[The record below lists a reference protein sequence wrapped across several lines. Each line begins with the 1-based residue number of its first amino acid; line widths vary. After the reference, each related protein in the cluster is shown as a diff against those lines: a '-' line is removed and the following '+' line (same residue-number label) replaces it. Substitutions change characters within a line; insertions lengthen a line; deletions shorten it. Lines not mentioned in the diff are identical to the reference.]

1 MVNRKVTG
9 YLGEDTEVQWMCSTL
24 TLGLLLMVAT
34 LLMMFFMAAK
44 PAHAISTFTV
54 NSTLDGSDVDINDDQ
69 CDADSSTVVVQC
81 TLRAAIQG
89 ANATPNSGGA
99 DLIKFS
105 ISGDGPHIIQPNSE
119 LPLIIEPVT
128 IDGYTQGDATAST
141 TDDATE
147 NTASKGTNAKLKI
160 VLNGANAEPIPC
172 LGVNGLVVSGGGTT
186 IRGLVINGF
195 RHACDVQGGNGIS
208 LQPIQGIT
216 NNSNVIEGNFIGTDV
231 NGSAKV
237 GNEGTG
243 VVGGGRR
250 AAENTIGGTAI
261 EDRNLIS
268 GNLAHGVVIA
278 GGRRT
283 LVQNNLIGTDKSGKN
298 NLGNG
303 QSGVAVFSAIN
314 NTIGGS
320 AAAAA
325 NTIAF
330 NGFDG
335 VGLYIGSFDA
345 YTGNDILRNSIF
357 SNTGLGIDL
366 QGPFEEGRSVV
377 TPNDGGTAD
386 DADTGPNGLQN
397 KPTLTSA
404 TTTGTTITIKGSL
417 DTKPS
422 TDYKVEF
429 FSQPSGNEGKHFV
442 GRKPIDDAVHDP
454 DGDGLY
460 KFSFRF
466 AKRVPVGQKITTT
479 ATGAEGTSEFSAP
492 REVTAA
498 S

>member
-1 MVNRKVTG
+1 MLRNVSFKEVWVGRSAVWMIAIALLAALVMV
-9 YLGEDTEVQWMCSTL
+9 
-24 TLGLLLMVAT
+24 GLLAPQARAV
-34 LLMMFFMAAK
+34 
-44 PAHAISTFTV
+44 STFTV
-54 NSTLDGSDVDINDDQ
+54 NRTADTEDANLSNALCDVNPIASGN
-69 CDADSSTVVVQC
+69 QC
-81 TLRAAIQG
+81 TLRAAIQE

-99 DLIKFS
+99 DLIRFS
-105 ISGDGPHIIQPNSE
+105 ISGDGPHTIQPNSE
-119 LPLIIEPVT
+119 LPPISEPAT

-147 NTASKGTNAKLKI
+147 NTASKGTNANLKI

-366 QGPFEEGRSVV
+366 EGPFEGISVV

-466 AKRVPVGQKITTT
+466 AKRVPVGQKITAT

>member
-1 MVNRKVTG
+1 MVNRKGTG

-69 CDADSSTVVVQC
+69 CDADSNTVVVQC
-81 TLRAAIQG
+81 TLRAAIQQ

-105 ISGDGPHIIQPNSE
+105 ISGDGPHTIQPDSE
-119 LPLIIEPVT
+119 LPPISEPVT

-147 NTASKGTNAKLKI
+147 NTASKGTNANLKI
-160 VLNGANAEPIPC
+160 VLNGTNAEPIPC
-172 LGVNGLVVSGGGTT
+172 VGVNGLVVHGGGTT

-195 RHACDVQGGNGIS
+195 RHACDVQGGNGIV
-208 LQPIQGIT
+208 LERIQGIT
-216 NNSNVIEGNFIGTDV
+216 NNDNVIEGNFIGTDV

-237 GNEGTG
+237 SNEVYG
-243 VVGGGRR
+243 VLVAGPR

-268 GNLAHGVVIA
+268 GNLAHGVTISET
-278 GGRRT
+278 RRT
-283 LVQNNLIGTDKSGKN
+283 QVQNNLIGTDKSGKN

-303 QSGVAVFSAIN
+303 QYGVAVFSAVN

-320 AAAAA
+320 AEAAA

-330 NGFDG
+330 NGLDG
-335 VGLYIGSFDA
+335 VSINSEGS
-345 YTGNDILRNSIF
+345 TGNDILRNSIF

-366 QGPFEEGRSVV
+366 FGPFDDISVV

-404 TTTGTTITIKGSL
+404 TTTATTITIKGSL

-429 FSQPSGNEGKHFV
+429 FSQPSGNEGKNFV

-466 AKRVPVGQKITTT
+466 AKRVPVGQKITAT

>member
-1 MVNRKVTG
+1 
-9 YLGEDTEVQWMCSTL
+9 
-24 TLGLLLMVAT
+24 
-34 LLMMFFMAAK
+34 MMFFMAAK

-54 NSTLDGSDVDINDDQ
+54 NSTLDGSDVDINDDP
-69 CDADSSTVVVQC
+69 CDADSNTVVVQC
-81 TLRAAIQG
+81 TLRAAIQE

-105 ISGDGPHIIQPNSE
+105 ISGDGPHTIQPNSE
-119 LPLIIEPVT
+119 LPPIIESVT

-147 NTASKGTNAKLKI
+147 NTASKGTNANLKI
-160 VLNGANAEPIPC
+160 VLNGANAPPIPC

-195 RHACDVQGGNGIS
+195 RHACGLRTASGIS

-216 NNSNVIEGNFIGTDV
+216 NNDNNVIEGNFIGTDV

-237 GNEGTG
+237 GNEGYG
-243 VVGGGRR
+243 VSVSGTN

-268 GNLAHGVVIA
+268 GNRSHGVAISG

-298 NLGNG
+298 NLGN
-303 QSGVAVFSAIN
+303 SEFGVGVFSGKN
-314 NTIGGS
+314 HHIGGG

-335 VGLYIGSFDA
+335 VSIFFGAG
-345 YTGNDILRNSIF
+345 TGNDILRNSIF
-357 SNTGLGIDL
+357 SNAGLGIGLAGGSEDL
-366 QGPFEEGRSVV
+366 GGA
-377 TPNDGGTAD
+377 TANDGGTAD

-397 KPTLTSA
+397 KPTLASA
-404 TTTGTTITIKGSL
+404 TTTGTTITIEGSL

-429 FSQPSGNEGKHFV
+429 FNSQPSGNEGKNFV

-460 KFSFRF
+460 EFSFQF
-466 AKRVPVGQKITTT
+466 AKGVPAGKKITAT

-492 REVTAA
+492 QEVTAA

>member
-1 MVNRKVTG
+1 
-9 YLGEDTEVQWMCSTL
+9 
-24 TLGLLLMVAT
+24 
-34 LLMMFFMAAK
+34 
-44 PAHAISTFTV
+44 
-54 NSTLDGSDVDINDDQ
+54 
-69 CDADSSTVVVQC
+69 
-81 TLRAAIQG
+81 
-89 ANATPNSGGA
+89 
-99 DLIKFS
+99 
-105 ISGDGPHIIQPNSE
+105 
-119 LPLIIEPVT
+119 
-128 IDGYTQGDATAST
+128 
-141 TDDATE
+141 
-147 NTASKGTNAKLKI
+147 
-160 VLNGANAEPIPC
+160 
-172 LGVNGLVVSGGGTT
+172 
-186 IRGLVINGF
+186 
-195 RHACDVQGGNGIS
+195 
-208 LQPIQGIT
+208 
-216 NNSNVIEGNFIGTDV
+216 V

-237 GNEGTG
+237 GNEGNG
-243 VVGGGRR
+243 VVVWEPR

-268 GNLAHGVVIA
+268 GNRFHGVGISSA
-278 GGRRT
+278 RRNQ
-283 LVQNNLIGTDKSGKN
+283 VQNNLIGTDMSGNN

-303 QSGVAVFSAIN
+303 QVGVAVFSGIN
-314 NTIGGS
+314 NIIGGS

-330 NGFDG
+330 NGLDG
-335 VGLYIGSFDA
+335 MSIFFEGS
-345 YTGNDILRNSIF
+345 TGNDILRNSIF

-366 QGPFEEGRSVV
+366 QGPFEGISVV

-397 KPTLTSA
+397 KPSLTSA
-404 TTTGTTITIKGSL
+404 TTTGTTITIEGSL

-429 FSQPSGNEGKHFV
+429 FSQSGGKEGKNFV

-466 AKRVPVGQKITTT
+466 AKGVPAGQKITATV
-479 ATGAEGTSEFSAP
+479 TGAEGTSEFSVP